1 MDKRRGK
8 HIKVN
13 VGDTGA
19 DVAADAVDKT
29 EAPPTDQ
36 APATSG
42 TEVPEQVEARPIE
55 ELQAEI
61 ERLRAELAEE
71 HERYLRAVAE
81 LQNYRRRVTR
91 EQQEKAR
98 YAGQDVLE
106 QILPVMDNLR
116 RILEHEEAAGS
127 DEFARGVRLVIEEF
141 FRVLDQMGV
150 TVIDRAG
157 EQFDPA
163 VHEAVARAETAEAPE
178 GTVVAVDS
186 PGYRLHD
193 RCLRPARVVVATAPN
208 DAQDEDRPA

>member
-1 MDKRRGK
+1 MDESRGK
-8 HIKVN
+8 RIKIN
-13 VGDTGA
+13 VDGDDTGA
-19 DVAADAVDKT
+19 DGAADAVDETKASPT
-29 EAPPTDQ
+29 EQ
-36 APATSG
+36 A
-42 TEVPEQVEARPIE
+42 PEQVEPQTVE

-141 FRVLDQMGV
+141 FRVLDRMGV
-150 TVIDRAG
+150 TVIDSAG

-163 VHEAVARAETAEAPE
+163 VHEAVAMAETVEAPE

-193 RCLRPARVVVATAPN
+193 RCLRPARVVVATAPG
-208 DAQDEDRPA
+208 DPQGEDSAS